1 SIKGYPADSG
11 EGRWTVEAIGFLLIR
26 YGETVSDRGRV
37 LSEGGRSVWFM
48 TTAVETE
55 QESTLTTL
63 RAAVDSLLDADLG
76 RLSQDELLDALRGL
90 ESEARRIVAVQHRLV
105 AEVAARDVA
114 GELRYRDT
122 ASLLSATLLL
132 TRGQATG
139 RVNAAELLG
148 PRTSVLGE
156 PLPASL
162 PATAQALTEG
172 SISPAH
178 TDVIRGLIRELPAPV
193 RDEHQATAEALLA
206 KHATGMDTAQLRQAA
221 TRILGFLHPDGTLT
235 PDRVHRKDR
244 DVSLHR
250 HPDGSGDVTAHL
262 TPACYAL
269 WETVL
274 EPLARK
280 RPDDGCGPDLRSPG
294 QRRHDALEDAAKRLL
309 RTGELPTTAGV
320 ATTLMIT
327 MTLDQLETRAGQ
339 ATTQHGGS
347 ISINE
352 ALRLTSE
359 GKALPVVL
367 NDAGGILAYGR
378 ARRLAS
384 PGQRLALMARDRGCT
399 FPRCRETAARSEV
412 HHIVDWAKGGTTD
425 TDQLA
430 LACGYHNNDAIL
442 QDWHAIMLDGIP
454 HWVPP
459 PHIDPHRKPQRNRVH
474 RG

>member
-1 SIKGYPADSG
+1 
-11 EGRWTVEAIGFLLIR
+11 
-26 YGETVSDRGRV
+26 
-37 LSEGGRSVWFM
+37 M
-48 TTAVETE
+48 TAVVETE
-55 QESTLTTL
+55 GEQTLTTL
-63 RAAVDSLLDADLG
+63 RAVVDSMLDADLA
-76 RLSQDELLDALRGL
+76 RVSQDELLDGLRGL
-90 ESEARRIVAVQHRLV
+90 EAESRRLAAVQHRLV
-105 AEVAARDVA
+105 AEVAARNVA

-122 ASLLSATLLL
+122 ASLLSATLML
-132 TRGQATG
+132 TRSQAND

-148 PRTSVLGE
+148 PRTSLLGE
-156 PLPASL
+156 RLPAQL
-162 PATAQALTEG
+162 PATAQALTNG

-178 TDVIRGLIRELPAPV
+178 TSVIRGLIRDLPAPV
-193 RDEHQATAEALLA
+193 RDEHQGTAEALLA
-206 KHATGMDTAQLRQAA
+206 EHATGMDTAQLRQAA

-244 DVSLHR
+244 DVSFR
-250 HPDGSGDVTAHL
+250 RNADGSGDVTAHL
-262 TPACYAL
+262 TPACFGL
-269 WETVL
+269 WETIL

-309 RTGELPTTAGV
+309 RTGELPTTQGV
-320 ATTLMIT
+320 ATTLMIS

-339 ATTQHGGS
+339 ATTHHGGL

-352 ALRLTSE
+352 ALRLAAD

-384 PGQRLALMARDRGCT
+384 PGQRLALMARDKGCT
-399 FPRCRETAARSEV
+399 FPRCRETASRSEV
-412 HHIVDWAKGGTTD
+412 HHITDWAKGGTTD
-425 TDQLA
+425 TDKLA
-430 LACGYHNNDAIL
+430 LACGYHNTEAIL
-442 QDWHAIMLDGIP
+442 QGWYAIMLDGVP

-459 PHIDPHRKPQRNRVH
+459 PHIDPQRKPQRNRVH